1 MIWAQVLKKNT
12 AELRA
17 YHEEHPDGLPA
28 IFSFLDPWP
37 AMGIDSGGIFRTRTD
52 RPKRPFE

>member
-37 AMGIDSGGIFRTRTD
+37 QGIDSGGKPAPVL